1 MQRGHQRT
9 YLNYSQGNKWKIK
22 QLGTLR
28 EQVLGLITGAV
39 PETFGNVLDGE
50 ITHLQWKTMQQ
61 HSETQVRD
69 DSWKSERRGHWLFHG
84 RGEATPS
91 FSQINRS
98 FWELGGNAHNKERFK

>member
-50 ITHLQWKTMQQ
+50 ITHL
-61 HSETQVRD
+61 
-69 DSWKSERRGHWLFHG
+69 
-84 RGEATPS
+84 
-91 FSQINRS
+91 
-98 FWELGGNAHNKERFK
+98 